1 MKRYRNIVEKLI
13 LLSALLLLFSCA
25 TTQQAQRVKS
35 GETINMGSYTVNV
48 PPGDDWQI
56 QIDKERETLIFEKEK
71 GKGMRV
77 LGQLLGGASIT
88 RGTTLVKIFRNGVM
102 DPSKWHLSEEEIADD
117 YRNNEEKIVSMGG
130 DEEEKYKLEDVKK
143 GITTVEG
150 RRFYFLSY
158 KATTGSWMGS
168 LKGPSKTVEATLYL
182 FFPPDFRFNH
192 IFYGFLINESY
203 LRGNLLTVDLTQIH
217 PVIKSFRITTPPLA
231 FPAGMN
237 GEVLKASAAAD
248 ILKIKDLINSG
259 ADANAKSEDGWTP
272 LMFISEIGNKE
283 IANLLIDKGA
293 NINEKNNQGQTPL
306 FFAAHWGQAELV
318 NFLIEKG
325 ANINA
330 QMDDGRS
337 VLTDAI
343 DMNRVEIAKVL
354 IVRGADVNLKS
365 KNGRTALMAAS
376 IKNHPDVVRLLIEK
390 GADVNAKSDKD
401 TTALRLAV
409 KLGNVEIVRVLKEA
423 GAKD

>member
-1 MKRYRNIVEKLI
+1 MKRYYSMI
-13 LLSALLLLFSCA
+13 LKSIALLLLFSCA
-25 TTQQAQRVKS
+25 TTQQAQRVKE

-56 QIDKERETLIFEKEK
+56 QIDKEREAVIFVKEK

-77 LGQLLGGASIT
+77 LGQLLGGNSIR
-88 RGTTLVKIFRNGVM
+88 RGTTLIQIFRNAIM
-102 DPSKWHLSEEEIADD
+102 DPSKWYLSEEEIADD
-117 YRNNEEKIVSMGG
+117 YRNSEENIVSMGE
-130 DEEEKYKLEDVKK
+130 DEKEEYKLEDVKK

-150 RRFYFLSY
+150 RRLYFLSY
-158 KATTGSWMGS
+158 KATTGHWMGS
-168 LKGPSKTVEATLYL
+168 LKGPSKAVEATLYL
-182 FFPPDFRFNH
+182 FFPPDFRYNH

-203 LRGNLLTVDLTQIH
+203 LQGNLITVDLTIIY
-217 PVIKSFRITTPPLA
+217 PVINSFRITTPPLV

-237 GEVLKASAAAD
+237 GEVLKAAASAD

-259 ADANAKSEDGWTP
+259 ADANAKREDGWTP
-272 LMFISEIGNKE
+272 LMFVSAIGNKE

-318 NFLIEKG
+318 NILIEKG

-330 QMDDGRS
+330 QMADGRS
-337 VLTDAI
+337 VLTEAI

-390 GADVNAKSDKD
+390 GADVNAKSDED

-409 KLGNVEIVRVLKEA
+409 KLGNVEIVRLLKEA